1 MSKKNDDDDDRDANR
16 RGAVMLSAGFAM
28 FSSVLAGF
36 LVGWALDKW
45 LKTSP
50 WMVVGGIILGS
61 AVGFYEL
68 VRLTS
73 KPD

>member
-1 MSKKNDDDDDRDANR
+1 MSKNNDDDKDENR
-16 RGAVMLSAGFAM
+16 RGALMLSAGFSM
-28 FSSVLAGF
+28 FSCVLAGF
-36 LVGWALDKW
+36 IVGWALDKW

-50 WMVVGGIILGS
+50 WMVVGGIVAGS

>member
-1 MSKKNDDDDDRDANR
+1 MPDNDENDRDANR
-16 RGAVMLSAGFAM
+16 RSAAMWGAGLSM

-36 LVGWALDKW
+36 LIGWGLDRW

-50 WMVVGGIILGS
+50 WMVVLGIVLGS

-73 KPD
+73 KLD